1 MATAVRWSEFDLH
14 ELTEVPAPAE
24 HRRGEDGERGDRDG
38 YADDPLAAL
47 AVALAG
53 AHAGLTATGHH
64 APVVVS
70 AWVRPPNA
78 RRMHFLVGGNPD
90 FTPAMGTGPGE
101 VLFPPG
107 ALATPLGR
115 GQTTLLDLFDC
126 WVPCTGHPD
135 ALWAPTDPKHAKP
148 QARRGSFEQ
157 YVAHLRQPFAWV
169 VLAEPARAQEVQPE
183 LDRLVREILPL
194 SRTEVGEANR
204 ISLERKQSRHRELSR
219 ALLGNAWRIRVLVGG
234 CDGAVTENVAA
245 LLCAAADLDNQPY
258 VLTPSG
264 RATGL
269 AGAAQHEGVLAG
281 TDLLVRLTRPPRREL
296 PGIRVVEPRRFDVT
310 PDAPADEGLLL
321 GGVLDAARSEVGALT
336 ASRDSLNRH
345 TFVCGATGS
354 GKSFTVR
361 HLLAE
366 ATRAGLPWLVVEPA
380 KAEYGRMANRLA
392 RLGGDVVVLQ
402 PGRAD
407 DPPVGFNPLAP
418 ARVTDADGTERV
430 FPLQTHL
437 DLVRALFLATFDPQE
452 PFPQILTTSL
462 TRSYEEL
469 GWDVTLGEAAH
480 DGAEPR
486 YPTLTDLQRVAAI
499 VVDEIGY
506 GAEIAA
512 NMQGFVKVRMRSLGQ
527 GVIGRFLNDAHPLD
541 FGRLMR
547 RNVVLE
553 IEDVGDDTDKAFL
566 MGAVLLQLTE
576 HLKLLHGNRSQVPL
590 HHLTVIEEAHRLL
603 RNPGE
608 DADSAAG
615 RAVETFASLLAE
627 VRAYG
632 EGLVVVE
639 QIPSKLIPDVIKN
652 TAVKVVHRLPAE
664 DDRKSVGA
672 TMNLDDGQ
680 SRNVVSLQPREAAV
694 FTDGMDRPL
703 LVRVPDGRKAEEG
716 AARPAPVADLIRT
729 VRSSTCGSECQAAAC
744 SLADIARGNQLLAR
758 YPVLTVWTE
767 LTVLAHLANAPN
779 PALQPRYRDIL
790 LDAASVRTLECALSQ
805 AVERA
810 VRTRSAQLQPT
821 MRPWLFAAHCNAVQ
835 VNALWHG
842 ADHRCED
849 DDPLFLAESYKW
861 ARVLQWLEGDDDA
874 PRHQDSEAWERF
886 YRQPIPGA
894 TRADQRA
901 VVEGWQ
907 DELYRDE
914 AGRNAVTYGTSRPS
928 ALESALGAQ
937 ADGGDA
943 WRRAVA
949 RAVDWF
955 TGDTRWIWS
964 HVLPIGSET

>member
-1 MATAVRWSEFDLH
+1 MNWSEFDLH
-14 ELTEVPAPAE
+14 ELTEVPAPPDD
-24 HRRGEDGERGDRDG
+24 RRGEDGERGDRDAH
-38 YADDPLAAL
+38 ADDPLAAL

-53 AHAGLTATGHH
+53 AHAGLTAKSHH
-64 APVVVS
+64 APVVLS
-70 AWVRPPNA
+70 AWMRPPDA
-78 RRMHFLVGGNPD
+78 DRMRFLVGGNPD
-90 FTPAMGTGPGE
+90 FTPAMGGE

-107 ALATPLGR
+107 AVATPLGR
-115 GQTTLLDLFDC
+115 GRATPLDQFRC

-135 ALWAPTDPKHAKP
+135 ALWAPSDPKHAKP
-148 QARRGSFEQ
+148 RDRRGSFEQ

-169 VLAEPARAQEVQPE
+169 VLAEPAQAHEVQPE

-194 SRTEVGEANR
+194 SRNEVGEANR
-204 ISLERKQSRHRELSR
+204 ISLERKQSRYRELSR

-234 CDGAVTENVAA
+234 RDEAVTENVAA

-264 RATGL
+264 GATSL
-269 AGAAQHEGVLAG
+269 AGAAQQSGVLAG

-310 PDAPADEGLLL
+310 PDAPASEGLLL
-321 GGVLDAARSEVGALT
+321 GEVLDAARAEVGPLT
-336 ASRDSLNRH
+336 AGRDSLNRH

-361 HLLAE
+361 HLLTE
-366 ATRAGLPWLVVEPA
+366 AARAGLPWLVVEPA

-392 RLGGDVVVLQ
+392 PLGSDVVVLQ
-402 PGRAD
+402 PGKAD

-418 ARVTDADGTERV
+418 ARFVDADGNEHV
-430 FPLQTHL
+430 FSLQTHL
-437 DLVRALFLATFDPQE
+437 DLVRALFLATFDADE
-452 PFPQILTTSL
+452 PFPQILTTAL

-469 GWDVTLGEAAH
+469 GWDVTLGEAVHA
-480 DGAEPR
+480 DAEPR
-486 YPTLTDLQRVAAI
+486 HPTLTDLQRVAGI
-499 VVDEIGY
+499 VVDDIGY
-506 GAEIAA
+506 GPEIAA

-541 FGRLMR
+541 FDKLMR

-553 IEDVGDDTDKAFL
+553 IEDVGDNTDKAFL

-576 HLKLLHGNRSQVPL
+576 HLKLRHGGKSEVPL

-608 DADSAAG
+608 DTDSAAG

-672 TMNLDDGQ
+672 TMNLDSGQ
-680 SRNVVSLQPREAAV
+680 SRNVVSLEPQEAAV

-703 LVRVPDGRKAEEG
+703 LVRVPDGKRAEEG
-716 AARPAPVADLIRT
+716 AARPAPVTELIRR
-729 VRSSTCGSECQAAAC
+729 VRSATCGSECQAAAC
-744 SLADIARGNQLLAR
+744 RLSDIARGARLLAQ

-767 LTVLAHLANAPN
+767 LTVLAHLANN
-779 PALQPRYRDIL
+779 PIPLLDKRFRDIL
-790 LDAASVRTLECALSQ
+790 LGAASVRTLECALSQ

-810 VRTRSAQLQPT
+810 VRTRSAQLQPA
-821 MRPWLFAAHCNAVQ
+821 MRPWAFAAHCNTVQ

-842 ADHRCED
+842 MPDSCTED
-849 DDPLFLAESYKW
+849 GVEFLAESYKW
-861 ARVLQWLEGDDDA
+861 AKVLQVLRGDDDA
-874 PRHQDSEAWERF
+874 PRHQYSEAWEHF

-894 TRADQRA
+894 TRAEQRA
-901 VVEGWQ
+901 VVDRWHT
-907 DELYRDE
+907 ELLRDK
-914 AGRNAVTYGTSRPS
+914 AARNAVVYGTSRPS
-928 ALESALGAQ
+928 ALETALGVQ
-937 ADGGDA
+937 ADAGDT
-943 WRRAVA
+943 WRYAIA
-949 RAVDWF
+949 RAQGWF
-955 TGDTRWIWS
+955 SGDMEWVWW
-964 HVLPIGSET
+964 HVLPIGDET

>member
-1 MATAVRWSEFDLH
+1 MLTWAGFDLH
-14 ELTEVPAPAE
+14 ELTEVPAAVAP
-24 HRRGEDGERGDRDG
+24 RKEDGERREQD
-38 YADDPLAAL
+38 DDPVAAL

-53 AHAGLTATGHH
+53 AHAALTANGHH
-64 APVVVS
+64 APVVLS
-70 AWVRPPNA
+70 AWVRPPHA
-78 RRMHFLVGGNPD
+78 RRMHFLVGGDPY
-90 FTPAMGTGPGE
+90 FTPARGTGPGE

-107 ALATPLGR
+107 ALARPLGK
-115 GQTTLLDLFDC
+115 GNATLLDLFDH

-135 ALWAPTDPKHAKP
+135 SLWAPGDPKHTKP
-148 QARRGSFEQ
+148 RERRGSFEQ
-157 YVAHLRQPFAWV
+157 FVAHVRQPFAWV
-169 VLAEPARAQEVQPE
+169 VLAEPARPQAVQPE
-183 LDRLVREILPL
+183 LDRLVSEILPL

-204 ISLERKQSRHRELSR
+204 ISLERKQARHRELSR

-234 CDGAVTENVAA
+234 RDEGMGTEHIENVAA
-245 LLCAAADLDNQPY
+245 LLCAAADLDDQPY
-258 VLTPSG
+258 VLTPAG
-264 RATGL
+264 RATTLGR
-269 AGAAQHEGVLAG
+269 AAESAGVLAG
-281 TDLLVRLTRPPRREL
+281 TDLLVRLTRPPRHEL

-310 PDAPADEGLLL
+310 PDISVADGLLL
-321 GGVLDAARSEVGALT
+321 GGVLDAARAEVGGLT
-336 ASRDSLNRH
+336 AGRDSLNRH

-380 KAEYGRMANRLA
+380 KAEYGRMANRL
-392 RLGGDVVVLQ
+392 RHLGAEVVVLR
-402 PGRAD
+402 PGKPG

-418 ARVTDADGTERV
+418 ARITNEGGTDDI

-437 DLVRALFLATFDPQE
+437 DLVRALFLAAFDPQE

-486 YPTLTDLQRVAAI
+486 YPTLTDLQRVAAA
-499 VVDEIGY
+499 VVEDIGY

-512 NMQGFVKVRMRSLGQ
+512 NMQGFVKVRMRSLSQ
-527 GVIGRFLNDAHPLD
+527 GVIGHFLNDAHPLD
-541 FGRLMR
+541 FAALMR
-547 RNVVLE
+547 RNVVLQ

-576 HLKLLHGNRSQVPL
+576 HLKLVHGDRSQVPL

-603 RNPGE
+603 RNPGAGKE
-608 DADSAAG
+608 SAAS

-664 DDRKSVGA
+664 DDRKAVGA
-672 TMNLDDGQ
+672 TMNLDEGQ
-680 SRNVVSLQPREAAV
+680 SRNVVSLSPREAAV

-703 LVRVPDGRKAEEG
+703 LVRVPDGQEAEKGE
-716 AARPAPVADLIRT
+716 AWPAPV
-729 VRSSTCGSECQAAAC
+729 SSLMRGLRHPTCGAECQMSAC
-744 SLADIARGNQLLAR
+744 MLGDIARAGQLLEQ

-767 LTVLAHLANAPN
+767 LVVLAHLGNAPN
-779 PALQPRYRDIL
+779 PVLQPGYRDIL
-790 LDAASVRTLECALSQ
+790 LDAAPRRILDCALSQ

-821 MRPWLFAAHCNAVQ
+821 MQPWLFATHCNYVQ
-835 VNALWHG
+835 LNALVGDGGYH
-842 ADHRCED
+842 CYD
-849 DDPLFLAESYKW
+849 DDLLFLAEAYKW
-861 ARVLQWLEGDDDA
+861 DRVLQWLHGDDEG
-874 PRHQDSEAWERF
+874 PRHPDTEAWERF
-886 YRQPIPGA
+886 YRRPIPGQ
-894 TRADQRA
+894 TRAEQRA
-901 VVEGWQ
+901 VVQRWQ
-907 DELYRDE
+907 DELYKND
-914 AGRNAVTYGTSRPS
+914 AARNAVTHGTGRPS
-928 ALESALGAQ
+928 ALETALGVRAE
-937 ADGGDA
+937 DGAA
-943 WRRAVA
+943 WTNAVTA
-949 RAVDWF
+949 ALEWF
-955 TGDTRWIWS
+955 TGDGKWVWP
-964 HVLPIGSET
+964 HVLPMRSES